1 MVNSVENFDFC
12 SLQLV
17 LCLSYRFLL
26 NLILSETFIEFV
38 DQVVDFLDK
47 LFIFDLNVFLGLWL
61 NCVINLLAAA
71 YLISVLLR
79 LMICQPGH

>member
-1 MVNSVENFDFC
+1 MVNSVENFDFS

-38 DQVVDFLDK
+38 NQVVDFLDK
-47 LFIFDLNVFLGLWL
+47 LFVFDLDVFLGLWL

-79 LMICQPGH
+79 LMICQSGH

>member
-1 MVNSVENFDFC
+1 MVNSVENFDFS

-17 LCLSYRFLL
+17 LCLSYRLLL
-26 NLILSETFIEFV
+26 NLVLSKAFIEFV

-47 LFIFDLNVFLGLWL
+47 LFIFDFNVLLGLWL

-79 LMICQPGH
+79 LMICQSGH

>member
-38 DQVVDFLDK
+38 NQVVDFLDK

-79 LMICQPGH
+79 LMICQSGH

>member
-1 MVNSVENFDFC
+1 MVNSVENFDFS

-17 LCLSYRFLL
+17 LCLSYRLLL
-26 NLILSETFIEFV
+26 NLVLSKAFIEFV

-79 LMICQPGH
+79 LMICQSGH

>member
-1 MVNSVENFDFC
+1 MVNSVENFDFS

-17 LCLSYRFLL
+17 LCLSYRLLL

-38 DQVVDFLDK
+38 NQVVDFLDK

-79 LMICQPGH
+79 LMICQSGH